1 MAQGFQEIFDAQITT
16 TSTGGPFQ
24 PGEVVVH
31 RSGTGRGNFA
41 MAKWVKV
48 ASGCSQGEVLVNDD
62 GLTVDSSVRIASTT
76 GVSDAF
82 SPNFRG
88 IAGATIASGS
98 FGFMIFHGYVEKADL
113 SRTAASGEL
122 LTTSASTAGKLTT
135 HKASSF
141 WGATLGVSSALGS
154 APFVFAIART
164 AIATGVGSVN
174 ICGTWG

>member
-1 MAQGFQEIFDAQITT
+1 MPFQEIYDTQITT

-24 PGEVVVH
+24 PGEIVIH
-31 RSGTGRGNFA
+31 RSGTGRGNVA

-62 GLTVDSSVRIASTT
+62 GLTVDSSVRIASTS
-76 GVSDAF
+76 GAADAF
-82 SPNFRG
+82 APNFRG

-122 LTTSASTAGKLTT
+122 LTTSGSVAGKLTT
-135 HKASSF
+135 QKASSF
-141 WGATLGVSSALGS
+141 WGATLGLSSALGT

-174 ICGTWG
+174 IIGTWG